1 MIPRFL
7 FISLATILLSSILLF
22 IYFKNRISTVEE
34 KVDVIFQLVQ
44 NHTDNREQMRV
55 YESTPQQ
62 SNANLIEVS
71 DREQDDDES
80 DSDESNTSEEESD
93 EENEEKLN
101 LEDDLILEQG
111 DVLDTDNIK
120 KIALD
125 LETNV
130 DDLEPTELILE
141 KKDNDEDNEEDNE
154 EDNVDY
160 KGFKVSQLKQLCEE
174 KNLENYKSLKK
185 AELIELL
192 QSS

>member
-1 MIPRFL
+1 M
-7 FISLATILLSSILLF
+7 
-22 IYFKNRISTVEE
+22 
-34 KVDVIFQLVQ
+34 
-44 NHTDNREQMRV
+44 
-55 YESTPQQ
+55 
-62 SNANLIEVS
+62 
-71 DREQDDDES
+71 
-80 DSDESNTSEEESD
+80 
-93 EENEEKLN
+93 
-101 LEDDLILEQG
+101 EQG

-141 KKDNDEDNEEDNE
+141 KKDNDEDNDEDNEEDNE

-160 KGFKVSQLKQLCEE
+160 KGFKVPQLKQLCEE